1 MTRSRPDPR
10 CSWKVLLE
18 EGCDAARYVWLLRR
32 FSERLHGWLH
42 PVCARDGKWHVA
54 FARRVDCLAYCWC
67 RLVDDTRWLYHG
79 VEFFMRSHNAHH
91 EEPNAYVGAPPFIG
105 VALIFLL
112 IYLPVELAGLTIA
125 SGLTTGVLAGYMAYQ
140 LVHHATHFWLPARG
154 TYLYRARL
162 RHSRHHYQR
171 KLGNFGITTVL
182 WDQVFGSAI
191 HTSPNTVAAVRNS

>member
-1 MTRSRPDPR
+1 MRLGTFGYYADFLSAFMGGFIL
-10 CSWKVLLE
+10 CVLAMAN
-18 EGCDAARYVWLLRR
+18 GTWLLRGEWIA
-32 FSERLHGWLH
+32 SLIVGVGLWTILEYGIH
-42 PVCARDGKWHVA
+42 
-54 FARRVDCLAYCWC
+54 
-67 RLVDDTRWLYHG
+67 RWLYHG
-79 VEFFMRSHNAHH
+79 VEFFMRLHNAHH

-162 RHSRHHYQR
+162 RHSRHHYHR